1 MAKNALLSSAVHRNR
16 AASREGLLE
25 RLFTLAFRG
34 FVYPQIWEDPVTDMA
49 AMEIEPHHSIVT
61 IASGGCNAM
70 SYLTANPARVIA
82 IDLNPHHI
90 ALLRLKVQALR
101 DLPDY
106 ESFFRFFGNAEDPVN
121 PTIYDTLLAPKL
133 DASTRNLWERRK
145 LFGGRRID
153 FFASNLY
160 RYGLLGK
167 FIGAIHLLARL
178 HGTKLERLIEAQTL
192 EDQRR
197 IFKEEV
203 EPLFDSW
210 LLKAMCRWPVTLY
223 GLGIPPAQYDA
234 LRQSHGHKGD
244 IMSVLYERVERLACG
259 YDMRSNYFAW
269 QAFARR
275 YDRQRRQAVPPY
287 LAEDNFATLK
297 TRASR
302 IETHN
307 ILMTGYLANQA
318 DRSLDRYVL
327 LDAQDWMTPEQ
338 LNALWAQI
346 TRTAAP
352 GARVIFRT
360 AAEESPLTG
369 VVDHEILS
377 QWSYDAQEGRRFHED
392 DRSSIYGGFHVY
404 RFPTNA

>member
-61 IASGGCNAM
+61 IASGGCNVL
-70 SYLTANPARVIA
+70 SYLTADPKRVVA

-106 ESFFRFFGNAEDPVN
+106 ESFFRFFGNAEDPIN
-121 PTIYDTLLAPKL
+121 PSVYDSMLAPKL
-133 DASTRNLWERRK
+133 DATTRNHWERSRF
-145 LFGGRRID
+145 LGGRRID
-153 FFASNLY
+153 FFAKNLY

-167 FIGAIHLLARL
+167 FIGLIHVLARL
-178 HGTKLERLIEAQTL
+178 HGAKLERLVEAQSA
-192 EDQRR
+192 EEQRR

-203 EPLFDSW
+203 APLFDSW
-210 LLKAMCRWPVTLY
+210 LLRTLCRMPVTLY

-234 LRQSHGHKGD
+234 LRQSEGHKGD
-244 IMSVLYERVERLACG
+244 IMSVLHERVERLACG

-275 YDRQRRQAVPPY
+275 YDRQRRLAVPPY

-297 TRASR
+297 TRATR
-302 IETHN
+302 VETHN
-307 ILMTGYLANQA
+307 ILMTGYLANQPEG
-318 DRSLDRYVL
+318 SLHRYVL

-338 LNALWAQI
+338 LNALWAEI

-352 GARVIFRT
+352 DARVIFRT

-369 VVDHEILS
+369 VVAPEVLA
-377 QWSYDAQEGRRFHED
+377 QWTYDPAEGRRFHED

-404 RFPTNA
+404 RRAA